1 MEITPSLIIFN
12 RKFCIV
18 ALLIVV
24 LSACGSPVTS
34 IVIPTLPATATE
46 PPIIEVNTQTPLPTT
61 DSTQYL
67 TESNIPRVS
76 VTDAKAAL
84 DSNKAIIIDVRSP
97 NLYALS
103 HIKGSINIPLAT
115 ILPDVNALN
124 VSKSQWII
132 TYCT

>member
-1 MEITPSLIIFN
+1 
-12 RKFCIV
+12 
-18 ALLIVV
+18 
-24 LSACGSPVTS
+24 
-34 IVIPTLPATATE
+34 
-46 PPIIEVNTQTPLPTT
+46 
-61 DSTQYL
+61 
-67 TESNIPRVS
+67 

-103 HIKGSINIPLAT
+103 HIKGSINIPLAM

-124 VSKSQWII
+124 LSRSQWII